1 VRQEKK
7 SQTEKEKKKGQKD
20 ISTDEK
26 KCKQRKEKTKGKNAN
41 DDEGGE
47 YDNRRG

>member
-20 ISTDEK
+20 ISTDE
-26 KCKQRKEKTKGKNAN
+26 RKMQARRKKTKGKNAN

-47 YDNRRG
+47 YDYRRG

>member
-26 KCKQRKEKTKGKNAN
+26 KMQAKEGKN
-41 DDEGGE
+41 
-47 YDNRRG
+47 